1 MQLTFWGVRG
11 SYPVPGRRT
20 TRYGGHT
27 ACVEVCTSDGERL
40 VIDAGTGLRGL
51 GQKLSS
57 EQAGRPQKHD
67 ILLSHVHWDH
77 IQGLPFFDPVYSEGS
92 EITLFGLRSANQELR
107 KVVAGIT
114 RRDFFPIALSA
125 VPAALEFQEVQP
137 EACFQRGVFSVTPF
151 ALNHPFGSLGYRIE
165 AGKAAVAYVSDT
177 APFSD
182 MLHKQHFVNAL
193 EPPSEEDRAVLAAM
207 RRSVVQAL
215 EGVDT
220 VVYDT
225 QFLPEEY
232 QRFPFYGHSTPDHAL
247 EICREASVRRLVL
260 YHHAPSHD
268 DDQMDRIAE
277 LYARRGSE
285 LGIEVV
291 ASYQGLTLSL
301 LNGGA
306 R

>member
-1 MQLTFWGVRG
+1 
-11 SYPVPGRRT
+11 
-20 TRYGGHT
+20 
-27 ACVEVCTSDGERL
+27 L

-51 GQKLSS
+51 GQKLNR
-57 EQAGRPQKHD
+57 EYAGRPQKHD

-77 IQGLPFFDPVYSEGS
+77 IQGLPFFDPVYSEGN
-92 EITLFGLRSANQELR
+92 EITVFGLRSANQELSR
-107 KVVAGIT
+107 MITGIT

-125 VPAALEFQEVQP
+125 VPAALDFQEVQAYVP
-137 EACFQRGVFSVTPF
+137 FQRGVFSVTPF
-151 ALNHPFGSLGYRIE
+151 ALNHPFGALGYRIE
-165 AGKAAVAYVSDT
+165 AGKGAVAYVSDT

-182 MLHKQHFVNAL
+182 MLHKEHFVTEL
-193 EPPSEEDRAVLAAM
+193 ETPSEADRAVLAAM
-207 RRSVVQAL
+207 RRSVAQAL

-232 QRFPFYGHSTPDHAL
+232 RRFPFYGHSTPDHAL
-247 EICREASVRRLVL
+247 EICRDASVRRLVL

-268 DDQMDRIAE
+268 DDQMDGIAE

-291 ASYQGLTLSL
+291 TSYQGLTLSL